1 MDETIKKFKS
11 ICKKYGKA
19 NGVAISRFRKGF
31 EIVADI
37 NNIKRRNYETLLNE
51 IKENLP
57 IVSVSSHISS
67 VKNAV
72 FKKCLKK

>member
-37 NNIKRRNYETLLNE
+37 IILKEE
-51 IKENLP
+51 IMK
-57 IVSVSSHISS
+57 H
-67 VKNAV
+67 
-72 FKKCLKK
+72 F